1 MYYFSEPTKS
11 PSGTGR
17 GTPGKAKATTASSK
31 QQTPKR
37 KQDQSPKT
45 KSPATARNKGKEPSE
60 ISKSS
65 PKKLTNNALTTKS
78 SPKKSADETLK
89 QKNGLGTK
97 SDAKIESAP
106 KRRSTTSN
114 SNTSM
119 NSTPTKNKNTSVS
132 LSSPKQSSSISP
144 LKSSTK
150 RKRMTKQ
157 EKLEREKKAE
167 ERSKIIDDWSEEEEE
182 EAEEKKQIKE
192 ILKKKGGDG
201 SDESGSEDERE
212 PAFLGDDNIHGYD
225 DDDEEILPPE
235 PVTPKSNSSEKA
247 TNKSSEC
254 NELKEKLNAGK
265 TTNENLKNDS
275 GDDKLLDINKMLEET
290 SVPTIS
296 IDTENKDTPK
306 KPKRGVKFSEELSKD
321 IAIKKIQ
328 LVQTESNLADPME
341 VDDEFAFS
349 EEPELAVAKP
359 ILKRPNRPPPKIIHE
374 PVKPEEEKE
383 EITGS
388 VESLNEPSN
397 DENKEVECDESTH
410 SNISSSIDSKS
421 SDLNN
426 VTISDKPSENS
437 GELESNTAPVTT
449 TSQQDTESS
458 STMPT
463 QENKPNTNTECKNSA
478 PPSQVDSSN
487 IPHQLTSNVES
498 KEESVNHQKVG
509 ANDQTLQSVGESKE
523 TGVSGT
529 GPPATTDQEETYILL
544 VDDNSDHVV
553 DSLNSQLLYLDSN
566 SLANGN
572 VVLMTQDSV
581 NAATQQENNGNA
593 NIANAENNGVAN
605 GGSVLSMPPGGMQSL
620 EPQVATTVDTK
631 GGVATIPGQ
640 TQQPSAASQIQLITS
655 PAQAPGPLVS
665 ATAKPSSIQS
675 SE

>member
-1 MYYFSEPTKS
+1 M
-11 PSGTGR
+11 
-17 GTPGKAKATTASSK
+17 
-31 QQTPKR
+31 
-37 KQDQSPKT
+37 
-45 KSPATARNKGKEPSE
+45 
-60 ISKSS
+60 
-65 PKKLTNNALTTKS
+65 
-78 SPKKSADETLK
+78 
-89 QKNGLGTK
+89 
-97 SDAKIESAP
+97 
-106 KRRSTTSN
+106 
-114 SNTSM
+114 
-119 NSTPTKNKNTSVS
+119 
-132 LSSPKQSSSISP
+132 
-144 LKSSTK
+144 
-150 RKRMTKQ
+150 
-157 EKLEREKKAE
+157 EREKKAE

-192 ILKKKGGDG
+192 ILKQKGGDG
-201 SDESGSEDERE
+201 SDESGSEEERE

-235 PVTPKSNSSEKA
+235 PITPKSSSSEKA
-247 TNKSSEC
+247 TNKSSED
-254 NELKEKLNAGK
+254 NELKEKLKSEK
-265 TTNENLKNDS
+265 TTKENSKNDS

-296 IDTENKDTPK
+296 IETENKDTPK

-328 LVQTESNLADPME
+328 LVQTASNLADPMD

-383 EITGS
+383 GITGS

-397 DENKEVECDESTH
+397 DESKKVECDESTH
-410 SNISSSIDSKS
+410 SNISSSTDSKS

-426 VTISDKPSENS
+426 VTISDKPCETS
-437 GELESNTAPVTT
+437 GESESKPAPATT
-449 TSQQDTESS
+449 ISQPDTESS
-458 STMPT
+458 STTPP
-463 QENKPNTNTECKNSA
+463 QEDKPNPNTECKSST

-487 IPHQLTSNVES
+487 IPHQLTSSVEN
-498 KEESVNHQKVG
+498 KEENVNNQKAG
-509 ANDQTLQSVGESKE
+509 ANDQTLESVGENKE
-523 TGVSGT
+523 TGVT
-529 GPPATTDQEETYILL
+529 GAGQPATTDQEETYILL

-581 NAATQQENNGNA
+581 NAANQQENNGTA

>member
-1 MYYFSEPTKS
+1 MKS
-11 PSGTGR
+11 PSGSSR
-17 GTPGKAKATTASSK
+17 GTPGKTKATTASPK

-60 ISKSS
+60 TSKSS

-78 SPKKSADETLK
+78 SPKKSADEILK

-114 SNTSM
+114 SNTSI

-157 EKLEREKKAE
+157 EKLEKEKKAE

-192 ILKKKGGDG
+192 ILKQKGGDG

-247 TNKSSEC
+247 ANKSSES
-254 NELKEKLNAGK
+254 NELKEKVNSGK

-374 PVKPEEEKE
+374 PVKAEEEKE

-397 DENKEVECDESTH
+397 DENKKEECDESTH
-410 SNISSSIDSKS
+410 SNISSIDSKS

-426 VTISDKPSENS
+426 VTISEKPSETS
-437 GELESNTAPVTT
+437 GEAESKPAPVTT
-449 TSQQDTESS
+449 IAQQDTESS
-458 STMPT
+458 STMPS
-463 QENKPNTNTECKNSA
+463 QENKPNANTEFKNSTS
-478 PPSQVDSSN
+478 PSQVDSSN
-487 IPHQLTSNVES
+487 IPHQLTSSVEN
-498 KEESVNHQKVG
+498 KEENVNNQKVG
-509 ANDQTLQSVGESKE
+509 ANDPTLESVGENKE
-523 TGVSGT
+523 TGVT
-529 GPPATTDQEETYILL
+529 GAGQPTTNDQEETYILL

-631 GGVATIPGQ
+631 GGVATIPAQ